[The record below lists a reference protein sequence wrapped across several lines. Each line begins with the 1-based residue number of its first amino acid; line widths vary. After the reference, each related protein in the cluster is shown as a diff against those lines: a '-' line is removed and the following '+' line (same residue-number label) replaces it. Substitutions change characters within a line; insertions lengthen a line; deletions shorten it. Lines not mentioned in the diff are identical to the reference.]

1 MARPQRRTTKDEREE
16 REERKKRRR
25 QALLYL
31 RRQVQ
36 AVCRRSAR
44 LEDVRGKAEKVVSEI
59 KQFLSDEELSGG
71 IPERYRYRLWE
82 ATERFDR
89 VHQHPEV
96 RRLFGRNKQIAD
108 VCKDLQKAL
117 DLAMPPQPVP
127 IVQIAAAIVGIVS
140 VVVVITI
147 VVNGSGNGL
156 TADEDVAAETISDDD
171 IPIVDDPIDDTN
183 GDDATD
189 DDPVATPTATEPTVP
204 IVASRRLFT
213 VQADGFDQF
222 DLITAVD
229 PDPYDPGIPIVNGDD
244 TSGVDVSQLT
254 FTLLEGIRLEDGEPW
269 VAERVPDLIDGN
281 ISAFG
286 PSSYEIVDDS
296 TVVLIFDRSDPE
308 RVQRLMRELAGIEIS
323 VLVDE

>member
-1 MARPQRRTTKDEREE
+1 MARPQRQTAKDE

-31 RRQVQ
+31 RKQVQ
-36 AVCRRSAR
+36 AVCSRSAR
-44 LEDVRGKAEKVVSEI
+44 LEDVRGKAESVVAEI
-59 KQFLSDEELSGG
+59 KQFLSNEELSGG
-71 IPERYRYRLWE
+71 IPERHRYRLWD

-96 RRLFGRNKQIAD
+96 RRFFGRNKQISD

-127 IVQIAAAIVGIVS
+127 FVQIAAAIVGVVS
-140 VVVVITI
+140 VVLVITI

-156 TADEDVAAETISDDD
+156 TADEAVGAETISDDD

-189 DDPVATPTATEPTVP
+189 DDPVATPTATASPVP
-204 IVASRRLFT
+204 IVASRRFFT

-229 PDPYDPGIPIVNGDD
+229 PDPYTPGLPSVNGND

-254 FTLLEGIRLEDGEPW
+254 FTLLEGIQLEDGEPW
-269 VAERVPDLIDGN
+269 VAERVPELIDAN
-281 ISAFG
+281 VSAFG
-286 PSSYEIVDDS
+286 PSSYEIVDDA
-296 TVVLIFDRSDPE
+296 TLVLIFDGSDAE
-308 RVQRLMRELAGIEIS
+308 RAQRLMRELAGIEIS
-323 VLVDE
+323 VLIDE